1 MVFTFFVVYI
11 SLPMGGGYHATS
23 QEREKIYTP
32 QQASA
37 NNDPSDH
44 TSIGIYQLPIISNYV
59 KYVYVTRRAPVELV
73 LSA

>member
-1 MVFTFFVVYI
+1 MSRILFFVVFTFFIVYI

-23 QEREKIYTP
+23 QAREKIYTP

-44 TSIGIYQLPIISNYV
+44 TSIG
-59 KYVYVTRRAPVELV
+59 V
-73 LSA
+73 LNFL

>member
-1 MVFTFFVVYI
+1 MP
-11 SLPMGGGYHATS
+11 LARKGK
-23 QEREKIYTP
+23 KIYTP

-59 KYVYVTRRAPVELV
+59 KYVYVPRRAPVELYMPAENFRQDA
-73 LSA
+73 LY